1 MLDKICKDTEI
12 FDQRAAELLRDKPI
26 VSTFNPPLRYCPTQ
40 EIELKR
46 RNELNKKLKFA
57 YQLKQLM
64 TKGKVIDMYEKCNSW
79 ISEHLDLLYNDLSLR
94 SIFEDQTNPMTQT
107 Y

>member
-12 FDQRAAELLRDKPI
+12 FDQRAADLLRDKPI
-26 VSTFNPPLRYCPTQ
+26 VATFNPPLRFCPTQ

-46 RNELNKKLKFA
+46 KTELNKKLKFA

-64 TKGKVIDMYEKCNSW
+64 TKGKCITIIEKFNSW
-79 ISEHLDLLYNDLSLR
+79 IE
-94 SIFEDQTNPMTQT
+94 
-107 Y
+107 